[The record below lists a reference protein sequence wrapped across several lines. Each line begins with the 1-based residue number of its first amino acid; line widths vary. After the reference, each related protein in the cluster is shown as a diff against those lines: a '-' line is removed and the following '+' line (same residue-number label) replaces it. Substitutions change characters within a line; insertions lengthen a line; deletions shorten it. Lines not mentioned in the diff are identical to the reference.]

1 MARLK
6 GLEQRAEQYMERAKA
21 MARQW
26 ELAALDGDHYRLAFD
41 RPGTWSQKYNMV
53 WDRLWQTGIFGEEVM
68 IREINYYLT
77 QQQTYGLPLD
87 CRKDYSKNDWILWT
101 AAMAESRDTFLKMME
116 PVYRYMNETESRV
129 PVSDWYDT
137 KTAQAVGF
145 KARSVIG
152 GFWMR
157 VLMDR
162 NVFVK
167 PDEQKDACIN
177 SAMARKGRMESN
189 AERLRAGKP

>member
-1 MARLK
+1 
-6 GLEQRAEQYMERAKA
+6 
-21 MARQW
+21 
-26 ELAALDGDHYRLAFD
+26 
-41 RPGTWSQKYNMV
+41 
-53 WDRLWQTGIFGEEVM
+53 M

-167 PDEQKDACIN
+167 PDEQNDACIN

-189 AERLRAGKP
+189 AEKATGRQALNGKRRKAK